1 MPFPVLILTEN
12 SLFVNTFSVFSLN
25 IRIMSKEDLS
35 VTLGKVDE
43 RTQSIKEDIDEV
55 KSGISGLDRRLRIIE
70 DWRIWVLGWTAAI
83 SFGISLMMKG
93 V

>member
-55 KSGISGLDRRLRIIE
+55 KSGISGLDKRLRIIE

-83 SFGISLMMKG
+83 SFGISLMMIG

>member
-1 MPFPVLILTEN
+1 MFFPVLILTEN

>member
-1 MPFPVLILTEN
+1 MPFPVLILNEN
-12 SLFVNTFSVFSLN
+12 SPFVNTFSVFSLN

-55 KSGISGLDRRLRIIE
+55 KSGISGLDKRLRIIE